1 MKIDSLPG
9 HRPTVVALA
18 LIFPSLVALA
28 QAPSRTPT
36 EKGRIRVEV
45 NLVNVI
51 ASVADKKGRPVPDLP
66 KEEFEIYEEG
76 VRQRIEVF
84 EAETRQPL
92 DLALMIDSSLSTGKE
107 LAFEREAAAR
117 FIRQVVRPGD
127 RLAVF
132 EVSTAACRE
141 RVWIR
146 WEAG

>member
-1 MKIDSLPG
+1 MKIDLPPG
-9 HRPTVVALA
+9 HRPTLVALP
-18 LIFPSLVALA
+18 LIFLSLVALA

-84 EAETRQPL
+84 EPETRQGASFRARGCG
-92 DLALMIDSSLSTGKE
+92 ALHPASGAPGGSPGGLRVLRRSH
-107 LAFEREAAAR
+107 AAHGVFLR
-117 FIRQVVRPGD
+117 R
-127 RLAVF
+127 AV
-132 EVSTAACRE
+132 AA
-141 RVWIR
+141 VGG
-146 WEAG
+146 AAH